1 MKILFSGDPHIKTD
15 NHEEIDIL
23 ILELQKICES
33 NHIDHIIIGGD
44 LMHYHERIFTQAL
57 NKSLDF
63 VTFLS
68 TFAPVYILV
77 GNHDMINNQQFLT
90 SNHWLNVF
98 SHYKNVKIVEKPIVL
113 KEKAESMFTFLMCP
127 YVYPGR
133 FVEAIETVS
142 KDWKGY
148 NVIFAHQEFKG
159 CKMGAIVS
167 KDGDE
172 WSEEFPQI
180 ISGHIH
186 DKQRV
191 KKNLYYT
198 GSSLQHSYG
207 EGSDKSLCL
216 ISIENNEIN
225 FEDVYLQIKRKKILY
240 VDINNIEEVKE
251 MLKSDIEYKIALKG
265 DAIEEFKAL
274 KKSAIFKELS
284 ELDNV
289 KNIVFKTKTVEKLNE
304 LSTEENRSNVIS
316 DDFCEHLDKIIRNT
330 NDQYLISF
338 YEHIMYDKEDIS
350 EQDILI
356 I

>member
-1 MKILFSGDPHIKTD
+1 MKLLAIGDPHFRTD
-15 NHEEIDIL
+15 NIQETKDFTEELKQYLEKNLDIDTIIVLGDIL
-23 ILELQKICES
+23 
-33 NHIDHIIIGGD
+33 HT
-44 LMHYHERIFTQAL
+44 HEKLHTDAL
-57 NKSLDF
+57 NAAVDF
-63 VTFLS
+63 FKMLVALERNSF
-68 TFAPVYILV
+68 VLV
-77 GNHDMINNQQFLT
+77 GNHDATSNSIFLT
-90 SNHWLNVF
+90 KNHWLN
-98 SHYKNVKIVEKPIVL
+98 IL
-113 KEKAESMFTFLMCP
+113 KEWGTITVVDYPTKFKISNDIFITLCP
-127 YVYPGR
+127 YVPEGR
-133 FVEAIETVS
+133 FIEALDLIS
-142 KDWKGY
+142 DWKQSKI
-148 NVIFAHQEFKG
+148 IFGHQTLNG
-159 CKMGAIVS
+159 AKMGAIVAQ
-167 KDGDE
+167 DVEE
-172 WSEEFPQI
+172 WEEEYPML

-240 VDINNIEEVKE
+240 VDINNIEEVKD

-316 DDFCEHLDKIIRNT
+316 DDFCEHLDKIIRKT

>member
-1 MKILFSGDPHIKTD
+1 MKILFIGDPHIKTD

-23 ILELQKICES
+23 IRELQKICES

-57 NKSLDF
+57 NKSLEF

-113 KEKAESMFTFLMCP
+113 REKEKPESMFTFLMCP

-133 FVEAIETVS
+133 FIEAIETVS
-142 KDWKGY
+142 KDWKSY
-148 NVIFAHQEFKG
+148 NIIFAHQEFKG

-186 DKQRV
+186 DNQTPQ
-191 KKNLYYT
+191 KNIYYP
-198 GSSLQHSYG
+198 GSPLQHAFG
-207 EGSDKSLCL
+207 DTDKRVVCIVDEKGIITNIDL
-216 ISIENNEIN
+216 
-225 FEDVYLQIKRKKILY
+225 DVPKKTIIKKT
-240 VDINNIEEVKE
+240 V
-251 MLKSDIEYKIALKG
+251 SDISKVNMTDLHSHLKIKLTATP
-265 DAIEEFKAL
+265 EEFKA
-274 KKSAIFKELS
+274 FKQTQQYKECI
-284 ELDNV
+284 EKGVKIQLDA
-289 KNIVFKTKTVEKLNE
+289 KPIKRDE
-304 LSTEENRSNVIS
+304 SSNVIEQTNFRLLLQNLVETDGDS
-316 DDFCEHLDKIIRNT
+316 LLKKI
-330 NDQYLISF
+330 Y
-338 YEHIMYDKEDIS
+338 M
-350 EQDILI
+350 DILSSSL
-356 I
+356 